1 MKWADGMALAR
12 RMKHAQDSRVAPI
25 AASPL
30 PLRRIALYHADDKL
44 RGEIMRLAFQLLLG
58 MALMPAAFVQGA
70 QAEGAAAPIFIA
82 TYLEVGASSAKNG
95 AALLTRYR
103 DAARKEDGNMRAELA
118 QEIGRP
124 NRFVV
129 LETWKDLAAF
139 EAHGKSAGTTALRDK
154 FKAIQAGPYDERVHN
169 SLNVGPN
176 DPLSAKRAVIVVSH
190 VDVPPPRK
198 DECIAALNPLA
209 DASRKD
215 NGNQRFE
222 VQQQTNRPNHFTVV
236 EAWKDKKAYDT
247 SRSADAQR
255 QFRDKLGPML
265 GALYDERLY
274 RVVE

>member
-1 MKWADGMALAR
+1 
-12 RMKHAQDSRVAPI
+12 
-25 AASPL
+25 
-30 PLRRIALYHADDKL
+30 
-44 RGEIMRLAFQLLLG
+44 MRCAVQLLLG
-58 MALMPAAFVQGA
+58 MALLPVAFMQGA
-70 QAEGAAAPIFIA
+70 RAEGAAAPVYIA
-82 TYLEVGASSAKNG
+82 TYIDVASASAKAG
-95 AALLTRYR
+95 ATLLTQYR
-103 DAARKEDGNMRAELA
+103 DATRKENGNMRAEVA
-118 QEIGRP
+118 REVGRS

-129 LETWKDLAAF
+129 LQTWKDQAAF
-139 EAHGKSAGTTALRDK
+139 EAHGKSASTATFRDK
-154 FKAIQAGPYDERVHN
+154 VKVMSAGPYDERVHN

-176 DPLSAKRAVIVVSH
+176 DGLSAKRAVIVVSH

-209 DASRKD
+209 DASRKS

-236 EAWKDKKAYDT
+236 EAWKDKKSYDA

-274 RVVE
+274 RMID